1 MPHPGSSTLPRSFT
15 TSSGNEGTPRRN
27 SSSFEPSAGIAS
39 PRTPSRS
46 VSATPTLQRRSF
58 QSRSG
63 SFRTSRTSPSPVR
76 RATPLRNQNDPPKV
90 YRVALPRTLYG
101 DDINGNQSNGGTL
114 MTQSMDPSQLG
125 STLVDSGHLRTAES
139 VMSQSITD
147 ERLFRTTGGSTSSRP
162 NSLFEHSDNEM
173 QVQDLSE
180 NELGQAKLYHRLQNR
195 LNPVPESLNSP
206 DVPVPKRK
214 NQRDDPMMLYNR
226 DFTASF
232 PSAQVQNPFQS
243 LPLSAS
249 YHASVQG
256 NGGRGDSSSSDP
268 DNNMV
273 PPAKPVS
280 KSKPKAR
287 PTRLLNRNSS
297 SVGSGVMSGNNSPR
311 PELRSNSMG
320 PRGNMEVRK
329 SHPPNRQ
336 VNDLKKNDD
345 NVRKSQRSSSN
356 RKVAQTS
363 TAEDDSSHSESD
375 NELARQRNQK
385 SMGRET
391 TPKGSRPSS
400 ARNGKK
406 TNGLRTGKGATGSG
420 SDVEKKTPRYVAD
433 KYSSETRPE
442 GPPTRSRP
450 SNRPGSA
457 PIKSAAKSNHS
468 VNRQRSNTLN
478 MSNRKQTNSTGS
490 DVMSKSQYYDR
501 STSVTSNPDPMTM
514 STSTASTVIQ
524 KTWKGHHTRHKDEK
538 VQELKHEVR
547 SMRTEE
553 HVKYLTKELN
563 QAKSALE
570 QERKLRSLQ
579 MDAIKVLWKEVQMM
593 DATKNNEKDRSRP
606 SGSFGSKISSRSS
619 EHSIAKLMET
629 LEATAGNNG
638 SNSSNLL
645 TPAKST
651 PSSEGL
657 KSPKTPNMETIHKL
671 NLTCN
676 GLQTQVEQLQSSLN
690 GVLKF
695 MSAFSSNIERTR
707 HSSSTSTTQ
716 DTASFQFYHTPSAT
730 AAPTSLPP
738 SLFSSMVEPH
748 HPGMYTSWDPHHMP
762 NDDLEANQNT
772 PTSSAVNNMSRS
784 CDSLVQTEL
793 SGIVTPLVEEHKGQ
807 KGLRFQLGV
816 VEEAKSNRP
825 SSLPGLNDPKVKSQK
840 RSKIPGLKTLA
851 GQVVLAS
858 PKAPPQ
864 VKVFAKNLVDEALSE
879 TISKAI
885 SDSLQ
890 FQDDGTDISSSWAH
904 DEDDTKSPPTPT
916 HYEMSHSSMVET
928 DSLEENNS
936 PKMVKAKSGQSQK

>member
-1 MPHPGSSTLPRSFT
+1 
-15 TSSGNEGTPRRN
+15 
-27 SSSFEPSAGIAS
+27 
-39 PRTPSRS
+39 
-46 VSATPTLQRRSF
+46 
-58 QSRSG
+58 
-63 SFRTSRTSPSPVR
+63 
-76 RATPLRNQNDPPKV
+76 
-90 YRVALPRTLYG
+90 
-101 DDINGNQSNGGTL
+101 

-125 STLVDSGHLRTAES
+125 STLVDGGPMRTGES
-139 VMSQSITD
+139 LMSQSITD
-147 ERLFRTTGGSTSSRP
+147 ERLFRTTGGQQSSRP
-162 NSLFEHSDNEM
+162 SSLFEHSDTEM
-173 QVQDLSE
+173 QVQDLSDG
-180 NELGQAKLYHRLQNR
+180 ELGQSKLYHRLQNR

-232 PSAQVQNPFQS
+232 PSAQSQNPFQS

-249 YHASVQG
+249 YHASVQS

-268 DNNMV
+268 DINTL
-273 PPAKPVS
+273 PPPKPMS

-287 PTRLLNRNSS
+287 PTRLLNRNHSS
-297 SVGSGVMSGNNSPR
+297 SGVAPMSGNNSPR
-311 PELRSNSMG
+311 PELRSNSTG
-320 PRGNMEVRK
+320 PRALTEVSRK
-329 SHPPNRQ
+329 SLPPNRQ
-336 VNDLKKNDD
+336 VNDLKKNDE
-345 NVRKSQRSSSN
+345 NVRKQRSSSS
-356 RKVAQTS
+356 RKVAHNS

-375 NELARQRNQK
+375 NELVRQRNQK
-385 SMGRET
+385 SLGRET
-391 TPKGSRPSS
+391 TPKTSRPSS
-400 ARNGKK
+400 ARNAKK
-406 TNGLRTGKGATGSG
+406 PNGLRMGKSSTGSG
-420 SDVEKKTPRYVAD
+420 SDVEKKNPRYMAD
-433 KYSSETRPE
+433 KYSSETRQE
-442 GPPTRSRP
+442 GPPSRSRP

-457 PIKSAAKSNHS
+457 PIKSANNANHS
-468 VNRQRSNTLN
+468 INRQRSNTLN
-478 MSNRKQTNSTGS
+478 TSNNHGSLNRKSTSSSGAS
-490 DVMSKSQYYDR
+490 LMSKSHHYDR
-501 STSVTSNPDPMTM
+501 STSTTSNPDPMAM
-514 STSTASTVIQ
+514 SASTASTVIQ
-524 KTWKGHHTRHKDEK
+524 KTWKGHQTRNKDEK

-629 LEATAGNNG
+629 LEATAGNG
-638 SNSSNLL
+638 STSSNLL

-651 PSSEGL
+651 PSSESL

-695 MSAFSSNIERTR
+695 MSAFSSNMERTR

-730 AAPTSLPP
+730 GPPNSLPP
-738 SLFSSMVEPH
+738 SLFSSMVEPEN
-748 HPGMYTSWDPHHMP
+748 PGMYTSWDPHHMP
-762 NDDLEANQNT
+762 NDESEANLNT

-784 CDSLVQTEL
+784 CDSLVQTDI
-793 SGIVTPLVEEHKGQ
+793 SAIVTPLVEEQQGR
-807 KGLRFQLGV
+807 KGLQFQLGV
-816 VEEAKSNRP
+816 IEEAKSNRP
-825 SSLPGLNDPKVKSQK
+825 SSLPGLNDPKKTSQK
-840 RSKIPGLKTLA
+840 KSKIPGLKHLA
-851 GQVVLAS
+851 GQVILAS

-864 VKVFAKNLVDEALSE
+864 VKVFAKNLVDEAMSE

-890 FQDDGTDISSSWAH
+890 FDDGTDISSSWAH
-904 DEDDTKSPPTPT
+904 DEDETKSPATPT

-936 PKMVKAKSGQSQK
+936 PKLVKAKARKK